1 MEEVGK
7 ECKPVGQLSDGL
19 LDTKL
24 TLRVFRISRWMVLNW
39 WQATSLVCFIIC
51 LPPTRYKYLRREA
64 WIMRHIQNYYLT
76 FTVLN
81 NIIIRMQYHQSK
93 AQLIDWKKY
102 TENNYIQ

>member
-1 MEEVGK
+1 
-7 ECKPVGQLSDGL
+7 
-19 LDTKL
+19 
-24 TLRVFRISRWMVLNW
+24 
-39 WQATSLVCFIIC
+39 
-51 LPPTRYKYLRREA
+51 
-64 WIMRHIQNYYLT
+64 MRHIQNYYLT